1 MKLFKKLMA
10 ALSVLMV
17 IGMMAACGGGAG
29 GGDGSGSEDSYSV
42 KYGTVIISENEGA
55 NPADLTEHGYS
66 SPADFT
72 VSGKVITLT
81 DAGFAKLLVSMEEA
95 MGEPVV
101 AIVVY
106 DNQIF
111 MPATQDIY
119 VFFAASLDEGTD
131 YTLAANGKIVI
142 LTDSG
147 YQKGGELEIPFDE
160 E

>member
-29 GGDGSGSEDSYSV
+29 GGDGSGSGDSYSL
-42 KYGTVIISENEGA
+42 KYGTIVIYEDAIDDPS
-55 NPADLTEHGYS
+55 DLTEYGFS
-66 SPADFT
+66 SPADFS

-81 DAGFAKLLVSMEEA
+81 DAGFVKFLASMEEEE
-95 MGEPVV
+95 GDSVV
-101 AIVVY
+101 AIVAY
-106 DNQIF
+106 NDQMI
-111 MPATQDIY
+111 MPVTQDMY
-119 VFFAASLDEGTD
+119 DFFAAGLDEGTD
-131 YTLAANGKIVI
+131 YTLAANGKIVL

-147 YQKGGELEIPFDE
+147 YQKGGELSFDE

>member
-29 GGDGSGSEDSYSV
+29 GGDGSGSGDSYSV
-42 KYGTVIISENEGA
+42 KYGTIIISENEGA
-55 NPADLTEHGYS
+55 NPAYLTDAGFS

-72 VSGKVITLT
+72 VSGKVITFT
-81 DAGFAKLLVSMEEA
+81 DAGLDKLLAGMSEGDGEEA
-95 MGEPVV
+95 YEAV

-106 DNQIF
+106 NNNILT
-111 MPATQDIY
+111 PITQDLFDY
-119 VFFAASLDEGTD
+119 YADNLEEGTD

-147 YQKGGELEIPFDE
+147 YQKR
-160 E
+160 

>member
-1 MKLFKKLMA
+1 MKLFKKLMT

-17 IGMMAACGGGAG
+17 VGMMAACGGGAG
-29 GGDGSGSEDSYSV
+29 GGDGSGSGDSYSV
-42 KYGTVIISENEGA
+42 KYGNIIISENEGA
-55 NPADLTEHGYS
+55 NPAALTEHGFS

-81 DAGFAKLLVSMEEA
+81 DAGLDKLLAGMSEADGEEVYEA
-95 MGEPVV
+95 V

-106 DNQIF
+106 NNNILI
-111 MPATQDIY
+111 PVTQDM
-119 VFFAASLDEGTD
+119 FDMFAAGLEEDTD

-147 YQKGGELEIPFDE
+147 YLKGDQLFPE